1 LFHAVE
7 NCIARTGVEWCKM
20 ASVTNDLARVL
31 TGKTVGLLKLMNDKI
46 KAEHPSHALITT
58 SLRHPPKKSV

>member
-1 LFHAVE
+1 
-7 NCIARTGVEWCKM
+7 M

-46 KAEHPSHALITT
+46 KAEHPSHALTT

>member
-1 LFHAVE
+1 
-7 NCIARTGVEWCKM
+7 M

>member
-1 LFHAVE
+1 
-7 NCIARTGVEWCKM
+7 M

-46 KAEHPSHALITT
+46 KAEHPSHALNHFTASST
-58 SLRHPPKKSV
+58 KKVCVKVR